1 MKSHAQHTALPYP
14 DQRLHPRLDMAAS
27 ARLLGHD
34 AIPRPVR
41 ILDIS
46 LNGLGLQFSD
56 AMEAGDTCAIAFDA
70 DIHGET
76 RRINVWSR
84 VIYCVPHVHGGF
96 QIGVQFRDYDSL
108 SKMLIEQLC
117 NPDSMPA
124 GW

>member
-1 MKSHAQHTALPYP
+1 MKSNAQQTALPHP
-14 DQRLHPRLDMAAS
+14 EKRLHPRLDMAVS

-34 AIPRPVR
+34 AIPRPVQ
-41 ILDIS
+41 ITDIS
-46 LNGLGLQFSD
+46 LCGLGLHFGE
-56 AMEAGDTCAIAFDA
+56 AMESGDTCAIAFDA
-70 DIHGET
+70 DIHGES

-84 VIYCVPHVHGGF
+84 VIYCVPHVQGGF

-108 SKMLIEQLC
+108 SKMLIDQLC